1 MSRIHL
7 FNPENDL
14 ALAQGTVCYTP
25 PSHAAALHRAGALLP
40 AWWAREGDAIIAPR
54 EMAGELS
61 ELRERYGLKGEIVS
75 SSAGLVPDPWGWSA
89 DAVRQFAAAGIGRE
103 ALPSA
108 AEIERLRMLSHRR
121 TSVEI
126 LQALGRGDL
135 AAVETSDPDEVV
147 ALEAASPGCY
157 VKSPWSC
164 SGRGVF
170 CASAL
175 TSEVLRTRAAGL
187 IRRQGS
193 VMVERGV
200 RGKTLDLAA
209 LYRAEGGEVTF
220 AGLSVFVAEERGTYG
235 GNIVAPQQWLRDYI
249 GRHVSLP
256 ELDDVIAAHTRVL
269 TAVVGP
275 YYEGWLGIDMLASPA
290 GLHPCIELNLRRTM
304 GVVAMEVASRLTV
317 PPSLMSWTLGTPPGS
332 YPLLPPHE
340 GFTLGLRRFD

>member
-1 MSRIHL
+1 
-7 FNPENDL
+7 
-14 ALAQGTVCYTP
+14 
-25 PSHAAALHRAGALLP
+25 
-40 AWWAREGDAIIAPR
+40 
-54 EMAGELS
+54 MAGELR
-61 ELRERYGLKGEIVS
+61 ELHERYGLKGEIVS
-75 SSAGLVPDPWGWSA
+75 CPDGLMPDPWGWSA
-89 DAVRQFAAAGIGRE
+89 DAVRQFSAAGVDRT

-108 AEIERLRMLSHRR
+108 AEVGRLRMLSHRR

-126 LQALGRGDL
+126 LQSLGRGDL
-135 AAVETSDPDEVV
+135 VAVETSDPDEVV
-147 ALEAASPGCY
+147 ALEADSPGCY

-175 TSEVLRTRAAGL
+175 TPEVLRTRAAGL

-220 AGLSVFVAEERGTYG
+220 GGLSVFVAEKRGTYG

-249 GRHVSLP
+249 GRHVSLQ
-256 ELDDVIAAHTRVL
+256 ELDEVIAAHTCVL
-269 TAVVGP
+269 TSVVGP
-275 YYEGWLGIDMLASPA
+275 HYEGWLGIDMLASPA

-332 YPLLPPHE
+332 FPLLPPHE
-340 GFTLGLRRFD
+340 GFTLGMRRFD